1 MLFYSLFTDNNTLLF
16 TYMFVYNMSLV
27 ALFWTLFNTIT
38 TSLKTLQSF
47 TGFSFNSFFVT
58 TITILIFSMAGVPP
72 FVGFFTKLFILTL
85 ITNNSFT
92 LFYTLF
98 FVTMF
103 IGLYFYIQNI
113 KFLHSTN
120 QRSLNYAYL
129 NSNERLV
136 PVFFYFL
143 TLMLTVIILGILTIE
158 DILLIFSWLLA

>member
-1 MLFYSLFTDNNTLLF
+1 
-16 TYMFVYNMSLV
+16 
-27 ALFWTLFNTIT
+27 
-38 TSLKTLQSF
+38 
-47 TGFSFNSFFVT
+47 
-58 TITILIFSMAGVPP
+58 MAGVPP

-120 QRSLNYAYL
+120 QRSLNYGYL

-143 TLMLTVIILGILTIE
+143 TFVLTVIILGILTIE
-158 DILLIFSWLLA
+158 DILLVFSWLLS